1 MANAL
6 SREAITRR
14 EGMVGEVGDGEDREA
29 GLIKIFLI
37 FCNYARRILA

>member
-1 MANAL
+1 MASAL

-37 FCNYARRILA
+37 SVINARRILA

>member
-1 MANAL
+1 MARGL

-14 EGMVGEVGDGEDREA
+14 EGVVGEVGDGEVWEA

-37 FCNYARRILA
+37 SVINARRILT